1 MHRQRY
7 SLEGEMN
14 GDTARLTVRQAYEV
28 MLLFLEGEADLTES
42 EDLAELLSQ
51 YRFGRDGEPR
61 DQQAWEA
68 WEKAA
73 AGVLGSANPDS

>member
-1 MHRQRY
+1 
-7 SLEGEMN
+7 MN

-73 AGVLGSANPDS
+73 AGVLGSANPDGSNP